1 MNLNFTEVDNLGNGD
16 YFDVNGYQSNNYWE
30 TANPKV
36 ETQAPKKKKVSYDDI
51 LNSLNLVVN
60 KNGVLQYMSANPNA
74 GKQQQQQQYSQQYR
88 QQYSQQYSQQNSQ
101 QYNQQQQPQYNQQQ
115 QQTKVIKGKPLD
127 PQVKNSAIFNKYF
140 KDYKDPNAE
149 QVQEVKVP
157 QTMEEYRQMVL
168 EERMRRI
175 QERNRIAQIK
185 STKMLYESNNG
196 NIGSNNVRNNGNINA
211 SKNNLRMMKFG

>member
-1 MNLNFTEVDNLGNGD
+1 MNLNFTEVDDLGNGD
-16 YFDVNGYQSNNYWE
+16 NFDVNGYQSNNYWE

-36 ETQAPKKKKVSYDDI
+36 EKKKKVSYDDI

-60 KNGVLQYMSANPNA
+60 KNGVLQYMSVNPN
-74 GKQQQQQQYSQQYR
+74 GDNQE
-88 QQYSQQYSQQNSQ
+88 
-101 QYNQQQQPQYNQQQ
+101 QQQQPQYNQQQ

-127 PQVKNSAIFNKYF
+127 PQVKNSSIFNKYF

-168 EERMRRI
+168 EQRIKRI

-196 NIGSNNVRNNGNINA
+196 YMANNNVGNNAPIRA

>member
-16 YFDVNGYQSNNYWE
+16 NFDVNGYQSNNYWE
-30 TANPKV
+30 TANPKI
-36 ETQAPKKKKVSYDDI
+36 EKNKKVSYDDI

-60 KNGVLQYMSANPNA
+60 KNGVLQYMSMKPND
-74 GKQQQQQQYSQQYR
+74 G
-88 QQYSQQYSQQNSQ
+88 
-101 QYNQQQQPQYNQQQ
+101 NQEQPQYNKQQAQYSKSQYSQQ

-157 QTMEEYRQMVL
+157 QTIEEYRQMVL

-196 NIGSNNVRNNGNINA
+196 NIGSNNVRNNGNIHA

>member
-60 KNGVLQYMSANPNA
+60 KNGVLQYMSVNPNA
-74 GKQQQQQQYSQQYR
+74 GNQEQQPQYSQKQQYSQQ
-88 QQYSQQYSQQNSQ
+88 
-101 QYNQQQQPQYNQQQ
+101 P

-149 QVQEVKVP
+149 PVQEVKVP

-196 NIGSNNVRNNGNINA
+196 NIGNNNIRNNGNIHA

>member
-16 YFDVNGYQSNNYWE
+16 NFDVNGYQSNNYWE
-30 TANPKV
+30 TANPKI
-36 ETQAPKKKKVSYDDI
+36 EKKKKVSYDDI

-60 KNGVLQYMSANPNA
+60 KNGVLQYMSVNPN
-74 GKQQQQQQYSQQYR
+74 GDNQEQKPQYT
-88 QQYSQQYSQQNSQ
+88 
-101 QYNQQQQPQYNQQQ
+101 QQP
-115 QQTKVIKGKPLD
+115 QQTKVIKGKPLE
-127 PQVKNSAIFNKYF
+127 PQVKNSFIFNKYF

-157 QTMEEYRQMVL
+157 QTIEEYRQMVL

-196 NIGSNNVRNNGNINA
+196 NIGSNNVRNNGNIHA

>member
-16 YFDVNGYQSNNYWE
+16 NFDVNGYQSNNYWE
-30 TANPKV
+30 TANSKV
-36 ETQAPKKKKVSYDDI
+36 EKKKKINYDDI

-60 KNGVLQYMSANPNA
+60 KNGVLQYMSAKPN
-74 GKQQQQQQYSQQYR
+74 GGNQEQPQPQYSQQNQQQYSQQ
-88 QQYSQQYSQQNSQ
+88 
-101 QYNQQQQPQYNQQQ
+101 P

-157 QTMEEYRQMVL
+157 QTMEEYKKMVL
-168 EERMRRI
+168 EERIRRI

-196 NIGSNNVRNNGNINA
+196 NIGNNNVRNNGVVRA

>member
-16 YFDVNGYQSNNYWE
+16 NFDVNGYQSNNYWE
-30 TANPKV
+30 TANPKI
-36 ETQAPKKKKVSYDDI
+36 EKKKKVSYDDI

-60 KNGVLQYMSANPNA
+60 KNGVLQYMSAKPN
-74 GKQQQQQQYSQQYR
+74 GDNQEQPHYNQQQYNKQQQQ
-88 QQYSQQYSQQNSQ
+88 SQ
-101 QYNQQQQPQYNQQQ
+101 QYNQQPQYNQ

-157 QTMEEYRQMVL
+157 QTIEEYRQMVL

-196 NIGSNNVRNNGNINA
+196 NIGNNVGNNHTIRA

>member
-1 MNLNFTEVDNLGNGD
+1 MNLNFTEVDNLGNGEH
-16 YFDVNGYQSNNYWE
+16 FDVNGYQSNNYWE

-60 KNGVLQYMSANPNA
+60 KNGVLQYMSVNPNA
-74 GKQQQQQQYSQQYR
+74 GNQEQQPQYSQKQQYSQQ
-88 QQYSQQYSQQNSQ
+88 
-101 QYNQQQQPQYNQQQ
+101 P

-149 QVQEVKVP
+149 PVQEVKVP

-196 NIGSNNVRNNGNINA
+196 NIGNNNIRNNGNIHA

>member
-16 YFDVNGYQSNNYWE
+16 NFDVNGYQSNNYWE

-36 ETQAPKKKKVSYDDI
+36 ETQAPKKKINYDDI

-60 KNGVLQYMSANPNA
+60 KNGVLQYMSMKPN
-74 GKQQQQQQYSQQYR
+74 GGNQEQPQPQYNKQQYSQQQYSQQ
-88 QQYSQQYSQQNSQ
+88 N
-101 QYNQQQQPQYNQQQ
+101 
-115 QQTKVIKGKPLD
+115 QQTKVIKGKPLE
-127 PQVKNSAIFNKYF
+127 PEVKNSSIFNKYF

-157 QTMEEYRQMVL
+157 QTIEEYRQMVL

-196 NIGSNNVRNNGNINA
+196 NIGSNNVRNNGNIHA

>member
-16 YFDVNGYQSNNYWE
+16 HFDVNGYQSNNYWE

-36 ETQAPKKKKVSYDDI
+36 EKKKKVSYDDI

-60 KNGVLQYMSANPNA
+60 KNGVLQYMSVNPN
-74 GKQQQQQQYSQQYR
+74 GGNQEQPQYNKQQYSQQQYSQQ
-88 QQYSQQYSQQNSQ
+88 
-101 QYNQQQQPQYNQQQ
+101 P

-196 NIGSNNVRNNGNINA
+196 NIGSNNVRNNGNIHA

>member
-16 YFDVNGYQSNNYWE
+16 HFDVNGYQSNNYWE

-36 ETQAPKKKKVSYDDI
+36 EKKKKVSYDDI

-60 KNGVLQYMSANPNA
+60 KNGVLQYMSVNSNA
-74 GKQQQQQQYSQQYR
+74 GNQEQPQPQYNKQQYSQQP
-88 QQYSQQYSQQNSQ
+88 QPQYNKQQYSQQN
-101 QYNQQQQPQYNQQQ
+101 
-115 QQTKVIKGKPLD
+115 QQTKVIKGKPLE
-127 PQVKNSAIFNKYF
+127 PEVKNISIFNKYF

-157 QTMEEYRQMVL
+157 QTIEEYRQMVL

-196 NIGSNNVRNNGNINA
+196 NIGSNNVKNNGNIHA

>member
-16 YFDVNGYQSNNYWE
+16 NFDVNGYQSNNYWE
-30 TANPKV
+30 TTNSKV
-36 ETQAPKKKKVSYDDI
+36 EKNKKISYNDI

-60 KNGVLQYMSANPNA
+60 KNGVLQYMSVNSNA
-74 GKQQQQQQYSQQYR
+74 GNQEQPQPQYNKQQYSQQQYSQQ
-88 QQYSQQYSQQNSQ
+88 N
-101 QYNQQQQPQYNQQQ
+101 
-115 QQTKVIKGKPLD
+115 QQTKVIKGKPLE
-127 PQVKNSAIFNKYF
+127 PEVKNSSIFNKYF

-157 QTMEEYRQMVL
+157 QTIEEYRQMVL

-196 NIGSNNVRNNGNINA
+196 NIGSNNVRNNGNIHA

>member
-1 MNLNFTEVDNLGNGD
+1 
-16 YFDVNGYQSNNYWE
+16 
-30 TANPKV
+30 
-36 ETQAPKKKKVSYDDI
+36 
-51 LNSLNLVVN
+51 
-60 KNGVLQYMSANPNA
+60 MSVNPNA
-74 GKQQQQQQYSQQYR
+74 GNQEQQPQYSQKQQYSQQ
-88 QQYSQQYSQQNSQ
+88 
-101 QYNQQQQPQYNQQQ
+101 P

-149 QVQEVKVP
+149 PVQEVKVP

-196 NIGSNNVRNNGNINA
+196 NLGNNNVGNNAPIRA

>member
-1 MNLNFTEVDNLGNGD
+1 MNLNFTEVDNLGNGEH
-16 YFDVNGYQSNNYWE
+16 FDVNGYQSNNYWE

-60 KNGVLQYMSANPNA
+60 KNGVLQYMSVNPNA
-74 GKQQQQQQYSQQYR
+74 GNKEQQPQYSQKQQYSQQP
-88 QQYSQQYSQQNSQ
+88 QQK
-101 QYNQQQQPQYNQQQ
+101 
-115 QQTKVIKGKPLD
+115 KVIKGKPLD

-149 QVQEVKVP
+149 PVQEVKVP

-196 NIGSNNVRNNGNINA
+196 NIGNNNIRNNGNIHA